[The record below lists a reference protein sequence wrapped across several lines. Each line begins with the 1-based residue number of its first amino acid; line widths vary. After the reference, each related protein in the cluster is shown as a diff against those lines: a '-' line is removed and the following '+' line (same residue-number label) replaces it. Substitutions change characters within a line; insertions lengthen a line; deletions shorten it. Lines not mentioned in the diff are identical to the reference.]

1 MSKYNEIMEHIE
13 LTDEMRERII
23 SNVSAKQKR
32 RRISRMISAALGAA
46 ACIVVVFGAVTV
58 MKNTD
63 SMNKK
68 PDKPTVNEQLTST
81 PIVDDTLTYGG
92 TSYNSAAELSKD
104 FGVEIHDISKLPF
117 DVMNASYSI
126 MFDSFAE
133 ADYYGKNGEDCCFRV
148 GKDTENITGEYY
160 EFTTVETEK
169 LSGIDITLKGYG
181 DSYHIASWVKDG
193 HFYSVSL
200 SRGTDKDNLLEIA
213 DEVMN

>member
-148 GKDTENITGEYY
+148 GKDTEHLHGTGPEVDTGDNAVLIHVLCP
-160 EFTTVETEK
+160 FRPAAAKPPHRGIPVLPGACSVVHEK
-169 LSGIDITLKGYG
+169 GL
-181 DSYHIASWVKDG
+181 
-193 HFYSVSL
+193 
-200 SRGTDKDNLLEIA
+200 
-213 DEVMN
+213 DEAFKEP